1 MDEAIAMYSFAT
13 AVKARGITM
22 KSLKA
27 FAVTIIFLPV
37 LFICSC
43 DGSYINDTKSF
54 DKKLRGTWVSNE
66 SGLYS
71 GSLKIDSYTIT
82 IDGYGEDWT
91 SLVGDDSRRPFRDF
105 PKRVPLPGYSEEG
118 EIYITYKDTP
128 QDGIPFTYSEVGSY
142 PQKYKLLEFTFGGRK
157 EILQSIVDY

>member
-1 MDEAIAMYSFAT
+1 MDEAVAVYSFAT
-13 AVKARGITM
+13 TVKARGISM
-22 KSLKA
+22 KNLKA
-27 FAVTIIFLPV
+27 FTVIMIILPV

-43 DGSYINDTKSF
+43 DGTYTSDAISF

-66 SGLYS
+66 PGLYS
-71 GSLKIDSYTIT
+71 GSLKIDSYMIT

-118 EIYITYKDTP
+118 LIFIQYGDTA
-128 QDGIPFTYSEVGSY
+128 QDGIPYVYTYLGTY
-142 PQKYKLLEFTFGGRK
+142 QRQYKLLEFSFGGRK
-157 EILQSIVDY
+157 EILQSMADF